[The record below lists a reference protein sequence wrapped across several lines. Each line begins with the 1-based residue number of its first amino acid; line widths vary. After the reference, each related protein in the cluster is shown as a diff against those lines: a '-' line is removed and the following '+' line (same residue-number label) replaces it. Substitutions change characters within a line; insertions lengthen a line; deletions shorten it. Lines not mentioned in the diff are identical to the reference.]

1 MHCTSLGHWC
11 VSIGCFLLV
20 TGFFDMLFGI
30 PQRTP
35 GQQTLTGCGCLL
47 VAAVLPGLRRSWTAV
62 GSWVRRF
69 RFRRHASAIWPPR
82 LIP

>member
-1 MHCTSLGHWC
+1 MHRTSLGHWC

-35 GQQTLTGCGCLL
+35 GQQALTGFGCLL
-47 VAAVLPGLRRSWTAV
+47 VAAVLPGLRHFRSAV

-69 RFRRHASAIWPPR
+69 RFRHQAGAIWPPR
-82 LIP
+82 QIP